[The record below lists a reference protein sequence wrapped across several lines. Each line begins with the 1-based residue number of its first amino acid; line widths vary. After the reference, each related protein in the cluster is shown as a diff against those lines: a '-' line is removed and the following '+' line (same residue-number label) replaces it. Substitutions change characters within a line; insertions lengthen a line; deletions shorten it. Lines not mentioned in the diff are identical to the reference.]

1 MDNLEDMDK
10 FSQMYN
16 LTRLNR
22 GEIENMTKQIT
33 STEVETVI
41 KNLPTNRSPWPEGF
55 TGKVYQ
61 NVKEELTPILLELF
75 QKTAK
80 GGKLSNSFYKATII
94 LIPKLDKDTTK
105 KENCR
110 PVSLMNMDAKIL
122 NKILANRS
130 NNILKGPYPMI
141 KWVFIPVM

>member
-1 MDNLEDMDK
+1 MK
-10 FSQMYN
+10 
-16 LTRLNR
+16 
-22 GEIENMTKQIT
+22 KQIT

-105 KENCR
+105 KRKLQASIIDEHGCKNPQQNSSKQIQQHIKR
-110 PVSLMNMDAKIL
+110 TIPHDQVGFYPSNVKIL
-122 NKILANRS
+122 QYTQTNQCDT
-130 NNILKGPYPMI
+130 PY
-141 KWVFIPVM
+141 